1 MSRVKEL
8 SSSEDGF
15 TLIELM
21 IVVAI
26 IANLL
31 AIAVPSYLQLKDRAS
46 QRAASSDSPRRAPE
60 RREVR
65 RRPQRQLHG
74 DGRQGG
80 GVYTALKA
88 YDAGLDVTTV
98 KVAVG
103 GLSYCIDKTVSIK
116 RASATRGARGAR
128 QGQGHRGHR
137 LLTAGSSFAAG
148 GAADDEEGRTTPC
161 RVSLSDVYAFV
172 VVLALI
178 LLWGCVFA
186 LSK

>member
-1 MSRVKEL
+1 MDVK
-8 SSSEDGF
+8 
-15 TLIELM
+15 
-21 IVVAI
+21 V
-26 IANLL
+26 
-31 AIAVPSYLQLKDRAS
+31 
-46 QRAASSDSPRRAPE
+46 
-60 RREVR
+60 
-65 RRPQRQLHG
+65 
-74 DGRQGG
+74 G

-98 KVAVG
+98 K
-103 GLSYCIDKTVSIK
+103 SRS
-116 RASATRGARGAR
+116 
-128 QGQGHRGHR
+128 
-137 LLTAGSSFAAG
+137 AGSRTASTRPSPPSRARSLRAPSADGRFSFAAG